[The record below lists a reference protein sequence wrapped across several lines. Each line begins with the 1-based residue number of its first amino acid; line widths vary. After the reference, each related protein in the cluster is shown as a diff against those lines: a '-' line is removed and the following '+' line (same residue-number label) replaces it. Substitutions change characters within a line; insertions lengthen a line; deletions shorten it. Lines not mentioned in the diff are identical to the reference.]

1 MEPCRA
7 GVVLREI
14 REEQNLSVE
23 QASALTGVSSS
34 FIRKL
39 ENGQRR
45 DLMISIAMKL
55 ASGLGVNLPRFADEV
70 NQDILTCGGGV
81 VPSARELGALLG
93 RVQGGILQLERR
105 AEGFRMMANATS
117 EPMFLHDGDHILFVN
132 KAVGNLLGEDD
143 PWTLLRKS
151 NDIGVLAEYIVAEDV
166 PLVFNRLH
174 DPSEDCFQITIVR
187 SDGLRIPLTA
197 KVIIEK
203 YRGKELHL
211 VVLTVMGDEN
221 VHLEERSE
229 KSRNVRQA
237 RRKRRV

>member
-14 REEQNLSVE
+14 REEQNISVE

-55 ASGLGVNLPRFADEV
+55 AVGLGVNLTRFVEEV
-70 NQDILTCGGGV
+70 DQDVLTIGGA

-105 AEGFRMMANATS
+105 AAGFQMMADAAS
-117 EPMFLHDGDHILFVN
+117 QPMFLHDGDHILFVN
-132 KAVGNLLGEDD
+132 KAVGDLLGEDD
-143 PWTLLRKS
+143 PWTILRKT

-166 PLVFNRLH
+166 PFIFNRLH
-174 DPSEDCFQITIVR
+174 DPCEDPFQVTIVR
-187 SDGLRIPLTA
+187 SDGVRIPLIV

-211 VVLTVMGDEN
+211 VVLTSIKDEKL
-221 VHLEERSE
+221 HPEDHIE
-229 KSRNVRQA
+229 KPRVVKQTP
-237 RRKRRV
+237 RKKRT